1 MIYLGLG
8 SNQGARRESLAKA
21 IEQLKHNGFSCQE
34 ISPLVESPAL
44 LKADAKPEWNRP
56 YLNLV
61 VGGKTQLKP
70 HELLK
75 LAKKVEVALGRDL
88 AAARWSPRPIDID
101 ILLWDDEKIDSKD
114 LVIPHPQMY
123 KRAFVITPLM
133 HLAPHTIIPGIN
145 LSALQISQQIRPIP
159 LWMGIVNLT
168 PDSFSDGGVH
178 ENLGALQQQ
187 LDAWISAGV
196 HILDFGAESTRP
208 NADAVSA
215 QQEQQRLAS
224 LFPIL
229 QRLQQKHALM
239 PLISVDT
246 HHVSTAEFALDKGAD
261 WINDVTGLGDPAM
274 LELVQTK
281 QATGVAMH
289 SLSVPV
295 KPEES
300 LDPARPVEQQLLE
313 WLDAQSQK
321 WQAHGLDTAKLIF
334 DPGVG
339 FGKTA
344 AQNMDI
350 IKGTKT
356 LRKQGFRLLV
366 GHSRKS
372 FMNHFASNDF
382 ADRDMETLGLSLS
395 MCEQGV
401 DIIRVHDPLSHL
413 RAYRAWSHAH
423 C

>member
-8 SNQGARRESLAKA
+8 SNQGERRAHLSKA
-21 IEQLKHNGFSCQE
+21 IEQLRQNGFKCQE
-34 ISPLVESPAL
+34 ISPIVESPAL

-61 VGGKTQLKP
+61 VGGETRHTP

-75 LAKKVEVALGRDL
+75 LAKKTEVALGRDL
-88 AAARWSPRPIDID
+88 KASRWSPRPIDID
-101 ILLWDDEKIDSKD
+101 ILLWNNEKINSED
-114 LVIPHPQMY
+114 LVIPHPEMY

-145 LSALQISQQIRPIP
+145 LSALQISQQILPIP

-168 PDSFSDGGVH
+168 PDSFSDGGANK
-178 ENLGALQQQ
+178 NLAVLEQR
-187 LDAWISAGV
+187 LDAWVSAGV

-208 NADAVSA
+208 KADPVPSKL
-215 QQEQQRLAS
+215 EQQRLAR

-229 QRLQQKHALM
+229 ERLRQKHTFM
-239 PLISVDT
+239 PLISIDT
-246 HHVSTAEFALDKGAD
+246 HHVRSAEFALNKGAD
-261 WINDVTGLGDPAM
+261 WINDVTGLGDAAM
-274 LELVQTK
+274 LELLETK

-295 KPEES
+295 KPKES
-300 LDPARPVEQQLLE
+300 LDPARPVVPQLLE
-313 WLDAQSQK
+313 WLQGQSQK

-344 AQNMDI
+344 AQNLDI
-350 IKGTKT
+350 IKATAT
-356 LRKQGFRLLV
+356 LRKQGFRLLL

-372 FMNHFASNDF
+372 FMNNFSSDDF
-382 ADRDMETLGLSLS
+382 ADRDMETLGLSLV

-401 DIIRVHDPLSHL
+401 DMLRVHDPLSHIQ
-413 RAYRAWSHAH
+413 AYRAWSHAH
-423 C
+423 A